1 VNEELCIYFYYR
13 SFILYIISMIL
24 YSITLFIVEGVG
36 GRVVSTCT
44 SLERGRWPSQRL
56 FCGACSNFNRE
67 IEVVNTPVKTYA
79 CSIFPWGLHEETHL
93 LVDII

>member
-1 VNEELCIYFYYR
+1 MNEELCIYFYYR

-44 SLERGRWPSQRL
+44 SWSEADGRANVYFVVHVQTSIGRL
-56 FCGACSNFNRE
+56 
-67 IEVVNTPVKTYA
+67 K
-79 CSIFPWGLHEETHL
+79 L
-93 LVDII
+93 